1 MKLNAKIQNQFL
13 AFICLLFILLFV
25 YAAVTKLLDFEN
37 FQVQLGQSPL
47 LSAFAGWV
55 SWGVP
60 ITEILIAIVLLFP
73 RYRLVGLFAAFSLMV
88 LFTTYIIII
97 LNFSSFIPC
106 SCGGILEKMSWTQHL
121 VFNSLFVLLAAAG
134 ILLLA
139 GGVSEERQIL
149 KPAALANIFALAL
162 LGSIAVVILLFVVS
176 EDITHHRNNFIRR
189 FPHHPITKKHEMD
202 LEFNSY
208 YIAGIDNGK
217 IYLGNVTAP
226 LNILVVDTALQNQQR
241 FIIQL
246 TTGNMPFQRV
256 QVRVKPPYFYVMDG
270 TTPCILKGSIND
282 WKASLLMYGKAYF
295 SLIESINSKTFV
307 FRAVSSTAHKN
318 VLGTLKTKG
327 GTTVKLK
334 DNLLKRQID
343 GLFDTDGML
352 LYNEQLQKVIYTYYY
367 RNQYLITD
375 SHLNLDYVGHTIDT
389 TSRAQIKVAYIHSRK
404 QSKLSEPPLL
414 VNKGTSTYGN
424 YLFVN
429 AGLIGL
435 YEPEEMWRKASI
447 IDVYDFLHKRYDFS
461 FYIDNQDQKTMEYFQ
476 VKGDLVVALIGHK
489 IVTYRLHTK
498 DYAPNDFKLR
508 SPLIKPIKQ

>member
-1 MKLNAKIQNQFL
+1 MKLNAKIQNQFSE
-13 AFICLLFILLFV
+13 FICLLYILLFV

-47 LSAFAGWV
+47 LSAFAGWA

-60 ITEILIAIVLLFP
+60 ITEILISIALLFP
-73 RYRLVGLFAAFSLMV
+73 KYRLVGLFAAFSLMV

-97 LNFSSFIPC
+97 LNFSPFVPC

-121 VFNSLFVLLAAAG
+121 VFNIVFVFLAFIS
-134 ILLLA
+134 ILLLTPKKIT
-139 GGVSEERQIL
+139 ENTKKRKPIFIL
-149 KPAALANIFALAL
+149 IPVVFVC
-162 LGSIAVVILLFVVS
+162 SIAVVTLLFLFS
-176 EDITHHRNNFIRR
+176 EDIIHHRNNFIRR
-189 FPHHPITKKHEMD
+189 FPHHPIAKTHEMD

-256 QVRVKPPYFYVMDG
+256 QVRVKPPCFYVMDG

-295 SLIESINSKTFV
+295 SLIEPINSKTFV

-327 GTTVKLK
+327 GTTVKLR

>member
-1 MKLNAKIQNQFL
+1 MKLPTLTKSIILNS
-13 AFICLLFILLFV
+13 ICLLYVVLFV
-25 YAAVTKLLDFEN
+25 YAAVSKLLDFEN

-60 ITEILIAIVLLFP
+60 ITEILIAIAMLFP
-73 RYRLVGLFAAFSLMV
+73 RYRLAGLFAAFNLMV
-88 LFTTYIIII
+88 LFTIYIIII
-97 LNFSSFIPC
+97 LNFSPFIPC

-121 VFNSLFVLLAAAG
+121 VFNTVFVLLAAAG

-139 GGVSEERQIL
+139 GGVPEGCRIL
-149 KPAALANIFALAL
+149 KPAALASIFSLSL
-162 LGSIAVVILLFVVS
+162 FCSVGIVILLFIWS
-176 EDITHHRNNFIRR
+176 EDIIHHRNNFIRR
-189 FPHHPITKKHEMD
+189 FPHHPLAKTHEMD
-202 LEFNSY
+202 LQFNSY

-226 LNILVVDTALQNQQR
+226 LNILVVDTALQHQQR

-246 TTGNMPFQRV
+246 STENLPFQRV
-256 QVRVKPPYFYVMDG
+256 QVRVKPPYFYLTDG
-270 TTPCILKGSIND
+270 TTPCIFKGSIKD
-282 WKASLLMYGKAYF
+282 WKGSLLMYGKAYF
-295 SLIESINSKTFV
+295 SLIEPIDSQTFV
-307 FRAVSSTAHKN
+307 FRAVSSKAHKN
-318 VLGTLKTKG
+318 VLGTLKSN
-327 GTTVKLK
+327 GTTQVKLA

-389 TSRAQIKVAYIHSRK
+389 TSRAQIKVVYIHSRK
-404 QSKLSEPPLL
+404 QSKLSAPPLL
-414 VNKGTSTYGN
+414 VNKRTSTYGN

-429 AGLIGL
+429 AGLMGL
-435 YEPEEMWRKASI
+435 YEPEEMWRTASI

-461 FYIDNQDQKTMEYFQ
+461 FYIDNQDQKKVEHFQ

-489 IVTYRLHTK
+489 IITYRLHTK
-498 DYAPNDFKLR
+498 DYAPDDFKLR
-508 SPLIKPIKQ
+508 SPLLNAMKQ